1 MPFLQVM
8 THLNEE
14 KRRTEGQIHIFDIYS
29 EIENCPASVVSSH
42 RRFVL
47 LKFGLVLRNNL
58 PLQLCQP
65 NRLRGNGLR
74 EPALWEGLRADAVPV
89 HRHSGCRQE
98 EVEQDAQH
106 IKVAKHCKPGGS
118 WHPGTWTRASANQGK
133 ISQLLPWCHVNPMKS
148 NPHLIVIADLLIWF

>member
-65 NRLRGNGLR
+65 NRLRGNGL
-74 EPALWEGLRADAVPV
+74 
-89 HRHSGCRQE
+89 
-98 EVEQDAQH
+98 
-106 IKVAKHCKPGGS
+106 
-118 WHPGTWTRASANQGK
+118 
-133 ISQLLPWCHVNPMKS
+133 
-148 NPHLIVIADLLIWF
+148 